1 MHMTGLMKNRV
12 NTLQQVTHVYFDF
25 ATPKGLEITLS
36 DKMEKKRE
44 REKSEKRKRVEDN
57 KKETF
62 LLIFTS
68 STLEVSGKKNTS
80 E

>member
-1 MHMTGLMKNRV
+1 MKNRV
-12 NTLQQVTHVYFDF
+12 NTLQQVTHVHFDF

>member
-1 MHMTGLMKNRV
+1 MHMTGLMKNCV
-12 NTLQQVTHVYFDF
+12 NILQQVTHVYFDF

-44 REKSEKRKRVEDN
+44 KSEKRKRVEHN

-62 LLIFTS
+62 LLTFTS